1 MKEVILKYFEDSN
14 MEQDQNEVQLY
25 EDDDDAI
32 EK

>member
-14 MEQDQNEVQLY
+14 MEQDQSEVQLY

>member
-25 EDDDDAI
+25 EDDGDAI